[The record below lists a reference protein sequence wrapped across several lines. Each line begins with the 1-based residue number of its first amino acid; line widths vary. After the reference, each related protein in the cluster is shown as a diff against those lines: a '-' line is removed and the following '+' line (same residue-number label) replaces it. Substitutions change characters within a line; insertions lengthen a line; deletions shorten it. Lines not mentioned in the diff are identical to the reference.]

1 MSSLF
6 QRHHLLKI
14 AGVAATALLIGCS
27 GGESGTGMQANN
39 QTSVGEITGFGSI
52 YVNGVRYN
60 TDGAT
65 IYIDD
70 NPSSEQSLAVGMVV
84 TVEGSVNSDGLNGTA
99 LTVATR
105 TEVEGLVLQ
114 NDIAV
119 SGTLNVMGQTV
130 KISNDT
136 KFKSAVTGITVID
149 DLVANSSVVEVS
161 GYSDGQ
167 GNIYATYV
175 KAVAS
180 GGTATEVKLY
190 GIVRNLSGDANSGSF
205 YIGNTSISNSSI
217 QVNYDGNTIF
227 DEMTR
232 NELVDGLF
240 VEVESSNYTGGVVM
254 ASVIEKEDLYSEGS
268 GTELEVE
275 GVVTDIANI
284 ANGEFSVNGRLVKID
299 AGTSFEYGNQADI
312 QLEVKLEVEGTIQAD
327 DSILADEI
335 SFRLE
340 SDMEIEGTVASVGDN
355 MLTIG
360 TTVIMVNEL
369 TYYEDKTDETNRT
382 FNFSDVMPGMAIEV
396 KYYVDSVSG
405 NNIATS
411 IDKVMLEELEP

>member
-180 GGTATEVKLY
+180 GGTAAEVKLY

-205 YIGNTSISNSSI
+205 NIGNTSI
-217 QVNYDGNTIF
+217 QVNYNSNTIF

-232 NELVDGLF
+232 NEFVDGLF

-268 GTELEVE
+268 GTQLEVE